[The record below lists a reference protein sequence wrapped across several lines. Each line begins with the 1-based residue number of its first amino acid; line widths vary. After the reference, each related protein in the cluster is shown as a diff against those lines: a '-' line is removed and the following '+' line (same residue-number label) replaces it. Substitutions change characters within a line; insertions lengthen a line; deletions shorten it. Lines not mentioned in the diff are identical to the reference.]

1 MSETAPTIWTPELV
15 AIIRRQFTLDW
26 RGIHGAGHWSRVRTI
41 GLRLAA
47 STGANAAV
55 VEYFSLLHDS
65 RRQNDGYD
73 HGHGLRAAE
82 YATELRSTEVREAW
96 IRLGDADF
104 ERLTLALGGHSDGE
118 LSDDA
123 TVQTCWDADRLDLG
137 RVGIVPDP
145 KYLGTR
151 AARDPAMIDWA
162 YERSVAA
169 DRVRR

>member
-1 MSETAPTIWTPELV
+1 MSEPAQTLWTPELV
-15 AIIRRQFTLDW
+15 AMIRRQFTLDW

-55 VEYFSLLHDS
+55 VEYFSLFHDC
-65 RRQNDGYD
+65 RRLDDGYD
-73 HGHGLRAAE
+73 HGHGPRAAE
-82 YATELRSTEVREAW
+82 FVTQLREPW

-104 ERLTLALGGHSDGE
+104 ERLTLALNGHSDGQ
-118 LSDDA
+118 LSEDA

-137 RVGIVPDP
+137 RVGIVPNP

-162 YERSVAA
+162 YERSVGAN
-169 DRVRR
+169 

>member
-1 MSETAPTIWTPELV
+1 MPDTTSPLWTPELV

-55 VEYFSLLHDS
+55 VEYFSLLHDC

-73 HGHGLRAAE
+73 HGHGPRAAE
-82 YATELRSTEVREAW
+82 FATELRGTQAGEAW

-104 ERLTLALGGHSDGE
+104 ERLTLALGGHSDGQ

-162 YERSVAA
+162 YERSIASFQS
-169 DRVRR
+169 